1 MRRDLSGGGSTAKQ
15 IAERVGGQL
24 EGPDRAIA
32 AVATIEAAESA
43 DLAYLERGT
52 PGAAGVLLAKHALP
66 GRTVVV
72 VPDPLAALCQLLE
85 DWFPEPAFEGAVHPT
100 ATVHPTVVL
109 DPGVVVG
116 AFCVVAEDTHLFPNV
131 VLYPRTRIGRG
142 CRIHAGSVLGA
153 DGFRYHA
160 TAKGPLRVPQ
170 VGGVVLGDA
179 VDIGANC
186 TIDRGFIGDTVLGDG
201 CKLDNLV
208 HVGHN
213 CTLGRYVVVAAQTGI
228 SGSVRIGDG
237 VLIGGQVGVAD
248 HTTIGDGARI
258 GAQSG
263 LHGKIPAGE
272 TWLGTPALPIAT
284 MRRVY
289 ALTRDLPAMWR
300 AWRPDKDSS

>member
-1 MRRDLSGGGSTAKQ
+1 VRRALPGAGSTAAQ

-170 VGGVVLGDA
+170 VGGVVLGEA

>member
-1 MRRDLSGGGSTAKQ
+1 MRRALPGAGSTAAQ
-15 IAERVGGQL
+15 VAERVGGHL

-32 AVATIEAAESA
+32 AVATIEAAESL
-43 DLAYLERGT
+43 DLAYLERGS
-52 PGAAGVLLAKHALP
+52 PGAAGVLLSKHALP

-85 DWFPEPAFEGAVHPT
+85 HWFPEPAFEGAVHPT
-100 ATVHPTVVL
+100 AVVHPTVVL

-142 CRIHAGSVLGA
+142 CRIHAGSVIGA

-160 TAKGPLRVPQ
+160 TASGPLRVPQ

-186 TIDRGFIGDTVLGDG
+186 TIDRGFIGDTVLGEG

>member
-100 ATVHPTVVL
+100 ATVHPTVLL

-160 TAKGPLRVPQ
+160 TAGGPLRVPQ

-186 TIDRGFIGDTVLGDG
+186 TIDRGFIGDTVLGEG

>member
-100 ATVHPTVVL
+100 ATVHPTAVL

>member
-1 MRRDLSGGGSTAKQ
+1 VRRALPGAGSTAEQ
-15 IAERVGGQL
+15 VAERVGGEL
-24 EGPDRAIA
+24 VGPDRAIA
-32 AVATIEAAESA
+32 AVATIEAAESP
-43 DLAYLERGT
+43 DLAYLERGN
-52 PGAAGVLLAKHALP
+52 PGAGGVLLAKHTLP

-72 VPDPLAALCQLLE
+72 VADPLAALCQLLE

-100 ATVHPTVVL
+100 ATVHPTAVL

-116 AFCVVAEDTHLFPNV
+116 AFCVVAQDAHLFPNV

-142 CRIHAGSVLGA
+142 CRIHAGSVIGA

-160 TAKGPLRVPQ
+160 TARGPLRVPQ

-213 CTLGRYVVVAAQTGI
+213 CTLGRFVIVAAQTGI

-248 HTTIGDGARI
+248 HTIIEDGARI

-263 LHGKIPAGE
+263 LHGTIPAGE

-300 AWRPDKDSS
+300 AWRPDKPSS